1 MDKNTSETPPYL
13 AGVIG
18 HPISHSKSPKL
29 HNYWLSKYK
38 INGFYVPFSVTTDKL
53 QDSIKSLIS
62 LGFNGVNVTIPH
74 KEKILPFLESVDVSA
89 DEIGAVNCVAKL
101 KGYNTDW
108 IGFKKAMDENSIK
121 LKNKNCIIF
130 GAGGA
135 ARAVAYALIKS
146 ECNSI
151 TILNRSEN
159 RKQTICKWIDRFG
172 NFNAN
177 LNEADIIINCTPV
190 GMWPNQNDL
199 PVYNG
204 KISSNQVVVDTIY
217 NPYETA
223 FLNYAKKA
231 GAKVINGIDMFILQ
245 GLASINIWEKKDIT
259 QKVNFKKIKKVL
271 KAKLC

>member
-1 MDKNTSETPPYL
+1 MKKF
-13 AGVIG
+13 AVIG
-18 HPISHSKSPKL
+18 NPINHSLSPLMHESIFKQIGLKASYDKIQIEPFELEKFVRLNKL
-29 HNYWLSKYK
+29 DGY
-38 INGFYVPFSVTTDKL
+38 
-53 QDSIKSLIS
+53 
-62 LGFNGVNVTIPH
+62 NVTIPY
-74 KEKILPFLESVDVSA
+74 KNIILKHLGNIGHSA
-89 DEIGAVNCVAKL
+89 QNITAVNCVSIN

-121 LKNKNCIIF
+121 LENKNCIIL

-177 LNEADIIINCTPV
+177 LNEADIIINSTPV
-190 GMWPNQNDL
+190 GMWPNLNDL

>member
-1 MDKNTSETPPYL
+1 MDKNTTETPPYL

-38 INGFYVPFSVTTDKL
+38 INGFYIPFSVTTDKL
-53 QDSIKSLIS
+53 QASIKSLIS

-121 LKNKNCIIF
+121 LKNKNCIIL

-190 GMWPNQNDL
+190 GMWPNLNDL

-231 GAKVINGIDMFILQ
+231 GAKVINGIDTVSYTHLT
-245 GLASINIWEKKDIT
+245 LPT
-259 QKVNFKKIKKVL
+259 
-271 KAKLC
+271 KA